1 VTNRPELVAL
11 RSFLSVYRTGG
22 VARAAEALRLSQPAV
37 SHHLKAIEESVGR
50 PLFRRSGRGIAP
62 TEAGHSLAAEVAE
75 HIDALEGAL
84 DGLRSATL
92 SGAGPVFVG
101 APVDLLERFVVTRM
115 APLLAEGLTVR
126 CRVGL
131 SPDLTQAV
139 LGDEIDVALLTKI
152 EGVPTRRMYLVQL
165 LEERFLLVGRSGD
178 EPYEPGQER
187 RFVGYSEEM
196 PMARRYFR
204 ECWANSAAGAGT
216 DRQRLSGRCR
226 GRAGRG
232 RADHRAALPGRGAP
246 GRRPTFRA
254 APAFPARR
262 QHRPHRN
269 AARAG
274 APAANPRRVRRA
286 ILFGLIRYTD

>member
-1 VTNRPELVAL
+1 VSNRPELVAL

-22 VARAAEALRLSQPAV
+22 VARAAEALHLSQPAV

-50 PLFRRSGRGIAP
+50 PLFRRAGRGITP

-115 APLLAEGLTVR
+115 TPLLAEGLTVR

-131 SPDLTQAV
+131 SPDLVQAV
-139 LGDEIDVALLTKI
+139 LRDEIDVALLTKI
-152 EGVPTRRMYLVQL
+152 EGVPTRRMYLVRL
-165 LEERFLLVGRSGD
+165 LEERFVLVGRSGD

-187 RFVGYSEEM
+187 RFVGYSEQM

-204 ECWANSAAGAGT
+204 ECWAIRPPAPALVVNDFRAVVAAVLAGAGLAIAPHYLVEEHLAAG
-216 DRQRLSGRCR
+216 RLAVLHRPAQPVVNTVHIGTRR
-226 GRAGRG
+226 GREHLPRI
-232 RADHRAALPGRGAP
+232 RAVFGALSSS
-246 GRRPTFRA
+246 
-254 APAFPARR
+254 
-262 QHRPHRN
+262 
-269 AARAG
+269 
-274 APAANPRRVRRA
+274 
-286 ILFGLIRYTD
+286 D